1 MRGRKP
7 QPAAVSAQKAAV
19 RSARKPKPK
28 AEAVAAIAVGS
39 VQPTRTL
46 NALAA
51 VVWNALAPRLA
62 GARLLSDLDAA
73 AFTRY
78 CVLTARFEQAEREID
93 TDGVVYWTESVHGKM
108 KRANPAALLSLRYS
122 RELAHLEA
130 NFGLT
135 PADRQRIF
143 ADRARSQTPGDLFGD
158 KPAAKD
164 EGERQDSAETP
175 TAPPEETGPIGL
187 LN

>member
-7 QPAAVSAQKAAV
+7 QPAAVQKQKAAV
-19 RSARKPKPK
+19 RSTRAK
-28 AEAVAAIAVGS
+28 AVTPQAVTVAS
-39 VQPTRTL
+39 VQPTRQL
-46 NALAA
+46 GELALK
-51 VVWNALAPRLA
+51 VWNVLAPRLA
-62 GARLLSDLDAA
+62 AAKLLGELDAA

-78 CVLTARFEQAEREID
+78 CQLSARYEASERAID
-93 TDGVVYWTESVHGKM
+93 EDGIVYWTESVHGKL

-122 RELAHLEA
+122 RELAHFEA

-143 ADRARSQTPGDLFGD
+143 ADRARGGAPGDLFGGSD
-158 KPAAKD
+158 QPQQPAKGEAPAAPAPKD
-164 EGERQDSAETP
+164 E
-175 TAPPEETGPIGL
+175 GPIGL

>member
-7 QPAAVSAQKAAV
+7 QPAAVSAQKGPV
-19 RSARKPKPK
+19 RSRRKVVAKPVT
-28 AEAVAAIAVGS
+28 EAVAIGAVH
-39 VQPTRTL
+39 PTRQL
-46 NALAA
+46 DEMAA
-51 VVWNALAPRLA
+51 QVWNALAPRLA
-62 GARLLSDLDAA
+62 AARLLGELDVA

-78 CVLTARFEQAEREID
+78 CVLTGRFEQAEREID
-93 TDGVVYWTESVHGKM
+93 ADGVVYWTESLHGKL
-108 KRANPAALLSLRYS
+108 KRANPAAMLALRYS

-143 ADRARSQTPGDLFGD
+143 ADRARSQTPGDLFQKD
-158 KPAAKD
+158 QPEKTEAEEESPA
-164 EGERQDSAETP
+164 
-175 TAPPEETGPIGL
+175 APPEETGPIGL

>member
-7 QPAAVSAQKAAV
+7 QPAAVKAQKAPV
-19 RSARKPKPK
+19 RSTRKAPP
-28 AEAVAAIAVGS
+28 AAVVAIAIGS
-39 VQPTRTL
+39 VQPTRKL
-46 NALAA
+46 EDMAA
-51 VVWNALAPRLA
+51 QVWNALAPRLA

-93 TDGVVYWTESVHGKM
+93 ADGVVYWTESLHGKL
-108 KRANPAALLSLRYS
+108 KRANPAAMLALRYS

-143 ADRARSQTPGDLFGD
+143 ADRARGGGPGELFSKD
-158 KPAAKD
+158 QPDQKPAEDQTEEAP
-164 EGERQDSAETP
+164 A
-175 TAPPEETGPIGL
+175 APPEETGPIGL

>member
-7 QPAAVSAQKAAV
+7 QPAAVQKAKAPV
-19 RSARKPKPK
+19 RSRRASAPP
-28 AEAVAAIAVGS
+28 AEAVQVGAVH
-39 VQPTRTL
+39 PTRKL
-46 NALAA
+46 KPLAIE
-51 VVWNALAPRLA
+51 VWNALAPRLVA
-62 GARLLSDLDAA
+62 AKLLAELDAP

-78 CVLTARFEQAEREID
+78 CQLTARYEEAERAID
-93 TDGVVYWTESVHGKM
+93 DDGLVYWTESNHGKL
-108 KRANPAALLSLRYS
+108 KRTNPAAMLSLRYS

-143 ADRARSQTPGDLFGD
+143 ADRARGGAPGDLFNPDQKPVESDD
-158 KPAAKD
+158 KPEPVARVGD
-164 EGERQDSAETP
+164 D
-175 TAPPEETGPIGL
+175 PIGML

>member
-7 QPAAVSAQKAAV
+7 QPAAVKAAKAPV
-19 RSARKPKPK
+19 RSKRTPPAKPPVV
-28 AEAVAAIAVGS
+28 EVVTLGT
-39 VQPTRTL
+39 VQPTRKL
-46 NALAA
+46 NDLAA
-51 VVWNALAPRLA
+51 QVWNALAPRLA
-62 GARLLSDLDAA
+62 AARLLGELDVA

-93 TDGVVYWTESVHGKM
+93 VDGLVYESESVHGKL
-108 KRANPAALLSLRYS
+108 KRANPAAMLALRYS

-143 ADRARSQTPGDLFGD
+143 ADRARSQTPGDLFPEKAKE
-158 KPAAKD
+158 KPAD
-164 EGERQDSAETP
+164 EGNETETP
-175 TAPPEETGPIGL
+175 AEPPEETGPIGL

>member
-7 QPAAVSAQKAAV
+7 QPAAVQKAKAPV
-19 RSARKPKPK
+19 RSKRAAPKV
-28 AEAVAAIAVGS
+28 EQAVAVGS
-39 VQPTRTL
+39 VTPTRKLSPT
-46 NALAA
+46 AA
-51 VVWNALAPRLA
+51 KVWNALAPRLISTK
-62 GARLLSDLDAA
+62 LLGDLDAA

-78 CVLTARFEQAEREID
+78 CQLTARFDAAERAID
-93 TDGVVYWTESVHGKM
+93 DDGVVYWTASAHGKL

-143 ADRARSQTPGDLFGD
+143 ADRARGGGPGDLFPEAP
-158 KPAAKD
+158 KKD
-164 EGERQDSAETP
+164 EAKADAMPATTP
-175 TAPPEETGPIGL
+175 RNDGPIGL